1 MSFKE
6 WKVVNL
12 GDISS
17 IKGGKRLPKGKR
29 LVTIKTDHPYIKVKD
44 MTEEKYISLN
54 DSFEYVDDET
64 YQSISRYIVN
74 KGDVIISIVGTTGLV
89 SIIDISLDKANLTEN
104 CVKLID
110 IKGAIN
116 DYIYYYLTSLQ
127 GQNEIKKGIVGSTQ
141 PKLPIY
147 NIQKIE
153 IPLPTIEEQNVI
165 ANILSSLDEKIE
177 TNNQIN
183 KKLEEMAQAIF
194 KQWFV
199 DFEFPNEDGEPYKS
213 SGGEMIESEMGMIPK
228 GWEIVELNNIA
239 DLTMGLSPKS
249 SSYNLDKVGTP
260 LLNGAAD
267 FENGVINAKKYT
279 TEPTRLCKK
288 NDLVFCIRATIGNIT
303 FSDKEYC
310 LGRGVASITPK
321 NDLFTGIIYFNLLMS
336 MNKLIANATGSV
348 ILGLSKPDINN
359 LKLILPDRKILEE
372 FSKISNNSL
381 KLKHNNEFESK
392 KLINIRDTLL
402 PKLMSGEIRVPLE
415 CKEN

>member
-1 MSFKE
+1 M
-6 WKVVNL
+6 
-12 GDISS
+12 
-17 IKGGKRLPKGKR
+17 
-29 LVTIKTDHPYIKVKD
+29 
-44 MTEEKYISLN
+44 
-54 DSFEYVDDET
+54 
-64 YQSISRYIVN
+64 
-74 KGDVIISIVGTTGLV
+74 
-89 SIIDISLDKANLTEN
+89 
-104 CVKLID
+104 
-110 IKGAIN
+110 
-116 DYIYYYLTSLQ
+116 
-127 GQNEIKKGIVGSTQ
+127 
-141 PKLPIY
+141 
-147 NIQKIE
+147 
-153 IPLPTIEEQNVI
+153 
-165 ANILSSLDEKIE
+165 
-177 TNNQIN
+177 
-183 KKLEEMAQAIF
+183 
-194 KQWFV
+194 
-199 DFEFPNEDGEPYKS
+199 
-213 SGGEMIESEMGMIPK
+213 
-228 GWEIVELNNIA
+228 
-239 DLTMGLSPKS
+239 
-249 SSYNLDKVGTP
+249 
-260 LLNGAAD
+260 NGAAD